1 MVKSLRYR
9 SPLKTITSTY
19 KFMMNIWE
27 NYRWE
32 LFLCVSILTI
42 VICWFLKKHDNKF
55 DGILVDTSIIQKT
68 PTPLGKKGVY
78 KNEERCRE
86 VIQSI
91 YNAPFKKIRPNFLKN
106 PKTGR
111 NLELDMYNDNLKI
124 ALEYNGIQHRTYAP
138 YFHKSQNDYYDQV
151 DRDKLKD
158 RLCKEN
164 GVLLIVVPDTVRYN
178 EIELFIKTELK
189 KSGRL

>member
-1 MVKSLRYR
+1 MGKSSRYR
-9 SPLKTITSTY
+9 SPLNSISSTY
-19 KFMMNIWE
+19 KFITNIWE

-32 LFLCVSILTI
+32 LFLCVSILI
-42 VICWFLKKHDNKF
+42 IIICWFLKKSDTQF
-55 DGILVDTSIIQKT
+55 DGISVDTSIIKNNPGYT
-68 PTPLGKKGVY
+68 IKKGVY
-78 KNEERCRE
+78 KNEEKCRE

-91 YNAPFKKIRPNFLKN
+91 YNAPFKKIRPDFLKN

-111 NLELDMYNDNLKI
+111 KLELDMYNDNLKI

-151 DRDKLKD
+151 DRDKLKE

-178 EIELFIKTELK
+178 EIESFIRSELK
-189 KSGRL
+189 KAGR